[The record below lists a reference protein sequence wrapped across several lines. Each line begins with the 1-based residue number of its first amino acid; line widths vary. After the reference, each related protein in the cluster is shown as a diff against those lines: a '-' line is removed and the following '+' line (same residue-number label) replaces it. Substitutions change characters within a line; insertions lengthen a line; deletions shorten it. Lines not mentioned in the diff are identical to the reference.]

1 MNHEFAKR
9 FAELRKIMCLSIFQ
23 MSLLCHYSASYLCD
37 LEHGVATPSN
47 EMMSAV
53 CSTFHVNREWL
64 ETGNGS
70 IFYDDEGA
78 QVREHK
84 IEAAPERLKELRE
97 ARKLNYKEFS
107 KMVGVNAETYRN
119 LEQGT
124 RLLTER
130 QAKKIANACDIGID
144 WLLYGEENAK
154 EYPLNED
161 MVAYLQQNPELRKAI
176 REKMQTKNLTKMT
189 P

>member
-1 MNHEFAKR
+1 MKQEYAKR
-9 FAELRKIMCLSIFQ
+9 IMLLRQMMGLSILR
-23 MSLLCHYSASYLCD
+23 MADLSHYSPSYLCG
-37 LEHGVATPSN
+37 LEQGIATPSN
-47 EMMSAV
+47 EMMSSV

-64 ETGNGS
+64 ETGKGP
-70 IFYDDEGA
+70 IFYDEEGA

-84 IEAAPERLKELRE
+84 IEEAPERLKELRE
-97 ARKLNYKEFS
+97 ARKLNYKAFS
-107 KMVGVNAETYRN
+107 KIVGVNAETYRN

-130 QAKKIANACDIGID
+130 QAKKIANACDVGID
-144 WLLYGEENAK
+144 WLLYGEESAK
-154 EYPLNED
+154 AYPLNED

-176 REKMQTKNLTKMT
+176 REKMQTKNLTKKA